1 MNIEQKIEQL
11 KQLEQELINARNKA
25 FEEVDK
31 LQESIN
37 TKLLEIF
44 DFEKKFI
51 KITDPIDDTQYTYMW
66 CDWVAKGRGL
76 SNEIEIWFRGYGFCS
91 EITCYRDATWASWD
105 EYKERRFLE
114 RDGYL
119 RILKYITVI
128 TEEEFDTAF
137 NDMISK
143 VVKRH
148 KENMNEIKEDNE
160 L

>member
-11 KQLEQELINARNKA
+11 KQLEHELDIARKKA
-25 FEEVDK
+25 YEKVYK
-31 LQESIN
+31 LQDSIN

-44 DFEKKFI
+44 DFEGKFI
-51 KITDPIDDTQYTYMW
+51 KISNHIDGTQYTYMF
-66 CDWVAKGRGL
+66 CDWVSRGRGL
-76 SNEIEIWFRGYGFCS
+76 SNEIEIGFRGYGFCS
-91 EITCYRDATWASWD
+91 EITQYKDATWASWD
-105 EYKERRFLE
+105 EMKERHFIE

-119 RILKYITVI
+119 RILKHITVI

>member
-1 MNIEQKIEQL
+1 MEQKIEQL
-11 KQLEQELINARNKA
+11 KQLEHELDIARKKA
-25 FEEVDK
+25 YEEVDN
-31 LQESIN
+31 LQKNIRD
-37 TKLLEIF
+37 KILEIF
-44 DFEKKFI
+44 NFEGKFI
-51 KITDPIDDTQYTYMW
+51 RISDPIDDTQYTYMF
-66 CDWVAKGRGL
+66 CDWVSRGRGL

-91 EITCYRDATWASWD
+91 EITQYKDATWASWD
-105 EYKERRFLE
+105 EMKERHFLE

-119 RILKYITVI
+119 KILKYITVI

-148 KENMNEIKEDNE
+148 KENMDEIKETGE